1 MSTNKY
7 RRKYGVRK
15 SKEWASL
22 VVQGMRIFLPVQV
35 TQAPSPSRED
45 PTGRGAA
52 KLLSARALGPPA
64 AEGAAAMISPRT
76 AARESPPSNKDP
88 AQPKIR

>member
-22 VVQGMRIFLPVQV
+22 VVQGMRIFLPAQV
-35 TQAPSPSRED
+35 TQAPSLSRED

-52 KLLSARALGPPA
+52 KLLSARALGATRGRRSCCDEKPVHR
-64 AEGAAAMISPRT
+64 S
-76 AARESPPSNKDP
+76 
-88 AQPKIR
+88 